1 MSFVL
6 SMVLVLTGMTVPV
19 KTVQATETTGECGEK
34 LTWTLA
40 DGVLTIAGTG
50 AMTDYGGSTKFPWYD
65 SKDNITSVEIKEG
78 VTSIADG
85 AFYSYENLKS
95 IQIPA
100 SLESIGEYAFM
111 ECDNLKDVD
120 IAEGSELTSI
130 GVKAFCW
137 CTGLEEIEV
146 PAGVTE
152 IGTDAFFAC
161 GALQISVVSEN
172 TVYASR
178 DGALYD
184 KNMTTL
190 IAAPGASGE
199 FVIPS
204 GVKNIDTSA
213 FAYCSNLSSVKIP
226 EGVESI
232 GDLAFYDCSKLSS
245 VEIPEG
251 VESIGDSAFA
261 YCDQLS
267 SVEIPEG
274 VTSIGSYAFR
284 HCYQLSSVEI
294 PTSVESIGN
303 YAFEVC
309 SNLSSVVILA
319 KNVSGYSIFGEWT
332 YVDTVLYPT
341 DCTYSLSDLGLSD
354 ASTQISIADK
364 EDGTVSLHVEKV
376 SEEIANGTKSLTL
389 PTDLGGKKISA
400 ISYAE
405 GISKKSISISHAE
418 HSFGNGTEACV
429 CGYVPFTVSGN
440 CTSVNLTYGSIKGEE
455 LSVSA
460 NTTFGTETLAF
471 EWMLDD
477 KAIDG
482 ATNKNYAIPVD
493 LKAGDYNFSCT
504 VSSNGYSQT
513 VEIPVTVAKKQ
524 ITIQA
529 DNKEKKKGEENPTLT
544 YSVPEGV
551 LVAGDKT
558 ADWTVSLITT
568 ATKDSAVG
576 TYKITG
582 TATSENYEITVTP
595 GTLTVKAAQTTNPD
609 DNSDTSKD
617 EPQSGSPETPKAEA
631 PKKGNEIK
639 DVDNKAVY
647 KVTKVGD
654 TSGKVGTVEYVK
666 PVKKSAKTVSI
677 PSTITVDGIKY
688 KVTSIASKAFKS
700 NKYITKV
707 TIGNN
712 VKTIGSSAF
721 YKCTKLKTVTIGNG
735 VTTIKSKAFY
745 GCKKLKTLTI
755 KSTKLK
761 TEKIGSKAFTKT
773 PKSMTVK
780 VPKKKFKGYKTMLLK
795 KGVNKKAKF
804 KKI

>member
-19 KTVQATETTGECGEK
+19 KTVQAEETTGTCGEK

-65 SKDNITSVEIKEG
+65 SRDNIKSVEIKEG

-85 AFYSYENLKS
+85 AFYSYENLNS
-95 IQIPA
+95 IIIPP
-100 SLESIGEYAFM
+100 SLKSIGESTFM
-111 ECDNLKDVD
+111 YCDNLNAVN

-146 PAGVTE
+146 PAGVSE
-152 IGTDAFFAC
+152 IGTKAFFAC
-161 GALQISVVSEN
+161 GVLQISVVSEN

-204 GVKNIDTSA
+204 GVTSIDESA
-213 FAYCSNLSSVKIP
+213 FENCSNLSSVKIP
-226 EGVESI
+226 ASVESI
-232 GDLAFYDCSKLSS
+232 GMFAFRDSSLSS
-245 VEIPEG
+245 VTFEDESRLK
-251 VESIGDSAFA
+251 SIGDYVFYS
-261 YCDQLS
+261 CDSLKS
-267 SVEIPEG
+267 IKIPEG
-274 VTSIGSYAFR
+274 VTSIGSYAFQ
-284 HCYQLSSVEI
+284 Y
-294 PTSVESIGN
+294 
-303 YAFEVC
+303 C

-319 KNVSGYSIFGEWT
+319 KNVSSSSILGIYT

-341 DCTYSLSDLGLSD
+341 DCTYSLSDLGLSG
-354 ASTQISIADK
+354 APTQIRIEDK
-364 EDGTVSLHVEKV
+364 EDGTVSLHVDKV
-376 SEEIANGTKSLTL
+376 SEEIANGTESLTL
-389 PTDLGGKKISA
+389 PTELGGKKISA

-745 GCKKLKTLTI
+745 GCKILKTLTI